1 MESSARRIKRHPCLF
16 YLGLLALLGSMSDTA
31 KAAVVFN
38 QIPANLDL
46 SYTSYSFSANHSRA
60 IGNYVQLAGSERY
73 LNAVTVTMVTWAK
86 QSDFSNST
94 YADYSNTAGWN
105 HYVEVVI
112 YAVDNS
118 GSSPVLNYVASSG
131 GDVLIPWKPTVVPP
145 GYPET
150 GVSPYPYEGY
160 AFNLSFQFDGS
171 VQLPDQLVVS
181 VNYDTQNYGYEP
193 KGVPGPFNQLNVAA
207 DPAVTPTVGTDLTS
221 SIYVSQKSGADYV
234 STLNGVSG
242 GAAPMFKIEA
252 SASPD
257 AYTAWIVSYG
267 FANGGTGALR
277 NDDPDGDGLN
287 NLTEFAFGTDPT
299 VNTQSPIQIES
310 VSSTEVRVVFLM
322 RNDGSMEYNPKSSTN
337 LEQAFSSWT
346 SFAPVLSS
354 NQSSLPRAGFSRYE
368 QILSSVSVDR
378 TFVKIEAQEPTR

>member
-1 MESSARRIKRHPCLF
+1 MEFSACRIMRHPCLF

-46 SYTSYSFSANHSRA
+46 SYTSYSFSANRSRA

-94 YADYSNTAGWN
+94 YADYSNAAGWN

-118 GSSPVLNYVASSG
+118 GSSPVLNYVASSAG
-131 GDVLIPWKPTVVPP
+131 NVLIPWKPTVVPP

-252 SASPD
+252 SATSAFEQWQAGKGLSGANGAPD
-257 AYTAWIVSYG
+257 A
-267 FANGGTGALR
+267 
-277 NDDPDGDGLN
+277 DPDQDGFT
-287 NLTEFAFGTDPT
+287 NLQEFIFGLDPS
-299 VNTQSPIQIES
+299 NASSASPISVGPAGEGGGVVSRCLVRRGYIPRAKVFTQLQNPIGSLTPHYIFREVSPQPAGLPEGYIQWEVIFDTTQTDREFLQIE
-310 VSSTEVRVVFLM
+310 VDTI
-322 RNDGSMEYNPKSSTN
+322 N
-337 LEQAFSSWT
+337 L
-346 SFAPVLSS
+346 
-354 NQSSLPRAGFSRYE
+354 
-368 QILSSVSVDR
+368 
-378 TFVKIEAQEPTR
+378 

>member
-1 MESSARRIKRHPCLF
+1 
-16 YLGLLALLGSMSDTA
+16 
-31 KAAVVFN
+31 
-38 QIPANLDL
+38 
-46 SYTSYSFSANHSRA
+46 
-60 IGNYVQLAGSERY
+60 
-73 LNAVTVTMVTWAK
+73 
-86 QSDFSNST
+86 
-94 YADYSNTAGWN
+94 
-105 HYVEVVI
+105 
-112 YAVDNS
+112 
-118 GSSPVLNYVASSG
+118 
-131 GDVLIPWKPTVVPP
+131 
-145 GYPET
+145 
-150 GVSPYPYEGY
+150 
-160 AFNLSFQFDGS
+160 
-171 VQLPDQLVVS
+171 
-181 VNYDTQNYGYEP
+181 
-193 KGVPGPFNQLNVAA
+193 
-207 DPAVTPTVGTDLTS
+207 
-221 SIYVSQKSGADYV
+221 
-234 STLNGVSG
+234 
-242 GAAPMFKIEA
+242 MFKIEA

-287 NLTEFAFGTDPT
+287 NLSEFAFGTDPT